1 MELHSVLLY
10 LSQPVDSSLNPSLY
24 NSYPSSKCNTMCM
37 NVEMRNKSSMKVL
50 EEIHLKDRKK
60 ETGRPRKGAFS
71 PSGIIVS

>member
-1 MELHSVLLY
+1 
-10 LSQPVDSSLNPSLY
+10 
-24 NSYPSSKCNTMCM
+24 MCM

-60 ETGRPRKGAFS
+60 ETGRPRKEAFS